1 MLMSSPVSVLNKE
14 KPRKKRVRYKIPTYK
29 KKEKITKNILEYQC
43 NQKHIFRLRTL
54 HNIYCEIAKEVYKS
68 QLTIPFDNIRLFKKG
83 LTIHFDGDLP
93 IQAEV
98 TGTESLPIKERLITH
113 IKVLRTLRKNKA
125 IWRIIKK
132 IQLKRKI
139 A

>member
-1 MLMSSPVSVLNKE
+1 MSSPVSVPNE
-14 KPRKKRVRYKIPTYK
+14 EEPRKKRVRYKIPTYK
-29 KKEKITKNILEYQC
+29 KTEKIIKNILEYQC

-68 QLTIPFDNIRLFKKG
+68 QLTIPFDDIRLFKKG
-83 LTIHFDGDLP
+83 LTIHFDGGLP

-98 TGTESLPIKERLITH
+98 TGTENLPIKERIIIH
-113 IKVLRTLRKNKA
+113 IRALRDLRKGK
-125 IWRIIKK
+125 RIKK
-132 IQLKRKI
+132 YRAKKVKEV